1 MTAMAVAGFPV
12 QDAARIRSDASFPH
26 GPARIGL
33 RASLANEA
41 ELSRKRGY
49 RDSDLTS
56 GK

>member
-1 MTAMAVAGFPV
+1 MAVAGFPV